1 MTPGFVHLHLHT
13 QYSLLDGGIHL
24 SRLFPRAKELG
35 FQSLAITDHGNM
47 FGAVD
52 FYKRAKAAGIHPIIG
67 CETYVAPKSRLEKSS
82 HRGLSDAAYH
92 LVLLVRDE
100 TGYKNLVKLT
110 SAAYLEGFYYKPR
123 IDREL
128 LAQHSEGLIGLSACL
143 KGEIAWLVRHN
154 NYDKAKRRAQEYAR
168 IFGEGNFYI
177 ELQKNGLEEQEEVNT
192 HLVSIANEVG
202 LPLVATNDCH
212 YLDPEDAEA
221 HDVLLCI
228 QTGKHV
234 EDTDRMRMSTN
245 QLYLRSPAEV
255 AELFEGLD
263 EAVKNTVEIANRC
276 NFEFKMHQYKL
287 PRYKVPSGYTLHGYL
302 EELAINGLESR
313 REAGELDPAIPFGEY
328 RDRLSKELAIIN
340 EMGFSGY
347 FLIVWEFID
356 YAKRN
361 GIPVGPGRGSA
372 AGSLVSYSLGIT
384 SIDPLR
390 YHLLFER
397 FLNPERVSMPDI
409 DVDICMNRRDEV
421 VEHVRRLYGEENVA
435 KIITFGTLSARA
447 VVRDV
452 GRALNLPYGEV
463 DTIAKLIPPT
473 LSITIKEALRQQPRL
488 RELMDQRPEVKRLIE
503 IAQKLEG
510 LYRHASTHAAG
521 VVITPDPLTEYLP
534 LYRASDKNSNDVV
547 TQYAKDEV
555 EELGLLKM
563 DLLGLKTLTILDMAV
578 RLAER
583 YKDVE
588 RIDLDH
594 LPLDDEKT
602 FNLLC
607 TGQTTGV
614 FQLESSGMRELIKK
628 MQPSRFEDII
638 ALVALY
644 RPGPLESGM
653 VDDYINRRH
662 GRVEVSYPLPQLEPI
677 LKETYGIILY
687 QEQVMQIAV
696 TLGGYSMGQ
705 ADLLRKAMGKKKPE
719 LMQKERSRFVDG
731 ALKNGV
737 PKEKAEEIFNLMEK
751 FAGYGFN
758 KSHSAAYAMIAY
770 QTAYMKAH
778 HPVAF
783 MAALISGDMANTD
796 KIYKYI
802 KECAEMGIEVLPPDI
817 NDSDVTF
824 SVKGNSLRFGLAAIK
839 NVGEAAVESIVS
851 ERRAKGPF
859 KSLYDFCRRVDL
871 HKVNRKALESLIKA
885 GAFDSTGKERHV
897 LLGALEKAM
906 EEGNRRNKAGRRG
919 QVSLFE
925 MAGGDAS
932 PMPEWYPQVPPLSQK
947 ELLEMDKE
955 ALGFYVTSHP
965 MEMYAEKAREVTEL
979 TIERVH
985 QMQDGTEVVIC
996 GVVAKKKELSTKKKE
1011 RMAIVQLEDTSASVE
1026 VVVFPSLYR
1035 EVELP
1040 LSVSEEPFVVRG
1052 RVDSDS
1058 ASEGTN
1064 KVLAEEMMPLGEAMG
1079 RLHFEALPS
1088 SLSFVVDLDMWEG
1101 NGDLVVRLFDMASV
1115 CRGNVPLRLV
1125 FERKGDYRAVIEALK
1140 DFWVNPGLLEKEFN
1154 RFASEEA
1161 GLEGVRLLKEN

>member
-1 MTPGFVHLHLHT
+1 MASEFVHLHLHT

-24 SRLFPRAKELG
+24 PRLFPKAKELG
-35 FQSLAITDHGNM
+35 FEALAITDHGNM

-52 FYKRAKAAGIHPIIG
+52 FYKRAKASGIHPIIG
-67 CETYVAPKSRLEKSS
+67 CEAYVAPKSRLEKSS
-82 HRGLSDAAYH
+82 HRGLADAAYH
-92 LVLLVRDE
+92 LVLLGKDE
-100 TGYKNLVKLT
+100 AGYKTLVKLT

-128 LAQHSEGLIGLSACL
+128 LKEHNEGLIGLSACL
-143 KGEIAWLVRHN
+143 KGEISWLVRHN
-154 NYDKAKRRAQEYAR
+154 NYDKAKRRAQEYAQ

-177 ELQKNGLEEQEEVNT
+177 ELQKNGLEEQEEVNSQ
-192 HLVSIANEVG
+192 LVSIANEVG

-234 EDTDRMRMSTN
+234 DDADRMRMSTN
-245 QLYLRSPAEV
+245 QLYLRSPREV
-255 AELFEGLD
+255 AELFSDLE
-263 EAVKNTVEIANRC
+263 EAVRNTVEIANRC

-287 PRYKVPSGYTLHGYL
+287 PQYKVPQGYTLHGYL
-302 EELAINGLESR
+302 EELAQKGLVRR
-313 REAGELDPAIPFGEY
+313 REAGELDVGIPFAEY
-328 RDRLSKELAIIN
+328 QQRLKRELEIIN
-340 EMGFSGY
+340 DMGFSGY
-347 FLIVWEFID
+347 FLVVWEFID
-356 YAKRN
+356 YAKRR

-372 AGSLVSYSLGIT
+372 AGSLVSYCLGIT

-421 VEHVRRLYGEENVA
+421 VEHVRQLYGEENVA

-473 LSITIKEALRQQPRL
+473 LSITIKEALEQQPRL
-488 RELMDQRPEVKRLIE
+488 VELMKENPDVKRLIE

-521 VVITPDPLTEYLP
+521 VVITPEPLTEYLP
-534 LYRASDKNSNDVV
+534 LYRASDKNSNEVV

-578 RLAER
+578 KLAER
-583 YKDVE
+583 YKEVGS
-588 RIDLDH
+588 IDLDH

-602 FNLLC
+602 FKLLC
-607 TGQTTGV
+607 SGQTTGV

-696 TLGGYSMGQ
+696 TLGGYTMGQ

-719 LMQKERSRFVDG
+719 LMQKERSRFVEG

-802 KECAEMGIEVLPPDI
+802 KECSEMGIEVLPPDI

-839 NVGEAAVESIVS
+839 NVGEAAVESIVR
-851 ERRAKGPF
+851 EREAKGPF

-871 HKVNRKALESLIKA
+871 QKVNRKTIESLVKA
-885 GAFDSTGKERHV
+885 GAFDSTGRERHV
-897 LLGALEKAM
+897 LLGALDKAM
-906 EEGNRRNKAGRRG
+906 EEAGRRNKAGRRG

-925 MAGGDAS
+925 IAGKEAI
-932 PMPEWYPQVPPLSQK
+932 PQIPEWYPEVPPLSQK

-965 MEMYAEKAREVTEL
+965 MEMYAERAREVTEL
-979 TIERVH
+979 TLEKVH
-985 QMQDGTEVVIC
+985 SMQDGTEVVVC

-1011 RMAIVQLEDTSASVE
+1011 RMAIVQLEDTTSSVE

-1035 EVELP
+1035 EVELT

-1052 RVDSDS
+1052 GIDSDS
-1058 ASEGTN
+1058 ASEGAR
-1064 KVLAEEMMPLGEAMG
+1064 KVLAEEMMPLSEAVG
-1079 RLHFEALPS
+1079 KLHFEALPS
-1088 SLSFVVDLDMWEG
+1088 SLSFVIDMDRWDG
-1101 NGDLVVRLFDMASV
+1101 NGDLVVRLFDLVMN
-1115 CRGNVPLRLV
+1115 CRGKVPLRLV
-1125 FERKGDYRAVIEALK
+1125 FERKGDFRAVVEALE
-1140 DFWVNPGLLEKEFN
+1140 DFWVDPVLLEGEFGK
-1154 RFASEEA
+1154 ASA
-1161 GLEGVRLLKEN
+1161 AFGGVRLLKES

>member
-1 MTPGFVHLHLHT
+1 MASDFVHLHLHT

-24 SRLFPRAKELG
+24 PRLFSKAKDLG
-35 FQSLAITDHGNM
+35 FNALAITDHGNM

-67 CETYVAPKSRLEKSS
+67 CEAYVAPKSRFEKSS

-92 LVLLVRDE
+92 LVLLVKDE
-100 TGYKNLVKLT
+100 TGYKNLVKLS

-128 LAQHSEGLIGLSACL
+128 LREHSEGLIGLSACL
-143 KGEIAWLVRHN
+143 KGEIPWLIRHN
-154 NYDKAKRRAQEYAR
+154 NYDKAKRRAQEYAE

-177 ELQKNGLEEQEEVNT
+177 EIQRNGLEEQEEANAQ
-192 HLVSIANEVG
+192 LISLANEVG
-202 LPLVATNDCH
+202 LPLVVTNDCH

-234 EDTDRMRMSTN
+234 DDTDRMRMSTN
-245 QLYLRSPAEV
+245 QLYLRSPQEV
-255 AELFEGLD
+255 AELFSDLE

-276 NFEFKMHQYKL
+276 NFEFTMHQYKL
-287 PRYKVPSGYTLHGYL
+287 PQYKVPSGYTLHTYL
-302 EELAINGLESR
+302 EELARGGLER
-313 REAGELDPAIPFGEY
+313 RRDAGELDSTIPFEEY
-328 RDRLSKELAIIN
+328 QKRLETELTII
-340 EMGFSGY
+340 EDMGFAGY

-356 YAKRN
+356 FAKRK

-372 AGSLVSYSLGIT
+372 AGSLVSYALRIT

-397 FLNPERVSMPDI
+397 FLNPERISMPDI

-421 VEHVRRLYGEENVA
+421 VEHVRQLYGEENVA

-463 DTIAKLIPPT
+463 DTIAKLIPP
-473 LSITIKEALRQQPRL
+473 LSSTIQKALEEQPKLTEMMKEK
-488 RELMDQRPEVKRLIE
+488 PEVKRLIE
-503 IAQKLEG
+503 IAQRLEG

-521 VVITPDPLTEYLP
+521 VVITPQPLTEYLP
-534 LYRASDKNSNDVV
+534 LYKASDKGNGEVV

-578 RLAER
+578 KLAER
-583 YKDVE
+583 YKEVDS
-588 RIDLDH
+588 IDLDH
-594 LPLDDEKT
+594 LPLDDQKT
-602 FNLLC
+602 FKLLC
-607 TGQTTGV
+607 SGQTTGV

-662 GRVEVSYPLPQLEPI
+662 GRVEVTYPLPQLEPI

-696 TLGGYSMGQ
+696 TLAGYTMGQ

-719 LMQKERSRFVDG
+719 LMQKERSRFMEG

-737 PKEKAEEIFNLMEK
+737 PEEKAREIFDLMEK

-783 MAALISGDMANTD
+783 MAALISGDMGNTD

-802 KECAEMGIEVLPPDI
+802 KECADMGIEVLPPDI

-839 NVGEAAVESIVS
+839 NVGEAAVESIVK
-851 ERRAKGPF
+851 ERAAKGPF

-871 HKVNRKALESLIKA
+871 HKVNRKTLESLIKA

-897 LLGALEKAM
+897 LLGALDKAM
-906 EEGNRRNKAGRRG
+906 EEAGRRNKAGRRG
-919 QVSLFE
+919 QVSLFDL
-925 MAGGDAS
+925 GGKEAAARI
-932 PMPEWYPQVPPLSQK
+932 PEWYPEIPPLSQK
-947 ELLEMDKE
+947 ELLDMEKE
-955 ALGFYVTSHP
+955 ALGFYITSHP
-965 MEMYAEKAREVTEL
+965 MEMYSERAREVTDL
-979 TIERVH
+979 LLERVH
-985 QMQDGTEVVIC
+985 SMKDGTEVVVC
-996 GVVAKKKELSTKKKE
+996 GMVAKKKELSTKKKE
-1011 RMAIVQLEDTSASVE
+1011 RMAIVQLEDTTSSLE

-1035 EVELP
+1035 EVELA
-1040 LSVSEEPFVVRG
+1040 LSVNEEPFVVKG

-1064 KVLAEEMMPLGEAMG
+1064 KVLAEEMVPLSEAEG
-1079 RLHFEALPS
+1079 RFRFKTLPS
-1088 SLSFVVDLDMWEG
+1088 SLSFVIEMDRWEG
-1101 NGDLVVRLFDMASV
+1101 NGDLVMKLFDLV
-1115 CRGNVPLRLV
+1115 RDCKGKVPLRLV
-1125 FERKGDYRAVIEALK
+1125 FERRGDFRAVVEALE
-1140 DFWVNPGLLEKEFN
+1140 DFWVDPGLLEQSFGSKGGF
-1154 RFASEEA
+1154 
-1161 GLEGVRLLKEN
+1161 EGVRLVKEN